1 MMELQYGLWNGA
13 SALFSQSGRQ
23 LGEANT
29 RPFHLNMNLPAETTT
44 CKYAGNRDGKPINLS
59 ALRIAMQN
67 FDAALELTQ
76 SIKNLYLHRLPKH
89 ESPAP
94 LGLWD
99 LYLFARINIALV
111 AYTKRRQ
118 GNRPAS
124 KYVSDL
130 LASQYQFISGIFMI
144 VRDMIEKADPQAAK
158 NNIVSAKTLYQ
169 YADEFGVFESINGM
183 VCAGSPR
190 KIMEFMDVLMRVDQP
205 DEIKLAYGAN
215 TIHALTD
222 DSDRWLQYAVLAVEL
237 DAVLTSEFFIR
248 ETARQPERAKHFR
261 TVSEIYAQLGQYCV
275 VHLGADGFSSA
286 ASFEDGILARQNA
299 ILELLGWPILKS
311 IPEKVIAQRLS

>member
-1 MMELQYGLWNGA
+1 MEVQYGLWNGV
-13 SALFSQSGRQ
+13 SAVYSRSERQ

-29 RPFHLNMNLPAETTT
+29 RPFHLNLELPAETTT

-76 SIKNLYLHRLPKH
+76 SIKNLYLHRLHKDKK
-89 ESPAP
+89 PAP

-99 LYLFARINIALV
+99 LYLFARINISLV

-118 GNRPAS
+118 EISSTN

-144 VRDMIEKADPQAAK
+144 VRDMIEKVDPNAVK
-158 NNIVSAKTLYQ
+158 NTIVSAEALYQ
-169 YADEFGVFESINGM
+169 YADEFGVFESVNGM

-190 KIMEFMDVLMRVDQP
+190 KIMEFMDVLTRNDEP
-205 DEIKLAYGAN
+205 DEVKPVSEAV
-215 TIHALTD
+215 TIHAVTD
-222 DSDRWLQYAVLAVEL
+222 NADRWFQYALLAVEL
-237 DAVLTSEFFIR
+237 DAVLTSEFFMR
-248 ETARQPERAKHFR
+248 EAAREREHANQYHM
-261 TVSEIYAQLGQYCV
+261 VSEVYAQLGQYCV
-275 VHLGADGFSSA
+275 TQLGSDDFSNTE
-286 ASFEDGILARQNA
+286 SFEDSILARQNA
-299 ILELLGWPILKS
+299 ILDLLGWPTLKS